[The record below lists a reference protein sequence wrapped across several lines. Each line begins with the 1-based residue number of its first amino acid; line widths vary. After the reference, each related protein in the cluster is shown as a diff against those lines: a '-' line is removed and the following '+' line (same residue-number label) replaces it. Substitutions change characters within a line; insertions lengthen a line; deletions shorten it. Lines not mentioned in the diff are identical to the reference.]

1 MSVQDLCDQL
11 WDICD
16 HRKQEAVS
24 ERQRVMTERWLEDK
38 TGLLSNYYFMLLQV
52 CILTYIG
59 VCVCVCMH
67 ACTCVCVCV
76 CVCMCVCVC
85 VLCV

>member
-1 MSVQDLCDQL
+1 MCLCVSVQDLCNQL

-24 ERQRVMTERWLEDK
+24 ERLRVMTERWLEDK

-52 CILTYIG
+52 CIYA
-59 VCVCVCMH
+59 CVFVFL
-67 ACTCVCVCV
+67 
-76 CVCMCVCVC
+76 
-85 VLCV
+85 VLRG